1 MPNLVDLWLP
11 ILVAAVFVFVVSSV
25 VHMCLPIHRSDVK
38 KLTNEADILAAIRK
52 AGATPGD
59 YMFPC
64 PASMKDMASPEML
77 ERYKQGPIGFVT
89 LCPPGPPTMGKAL
102 GQWFVWC
109 IVVGVF
115 VAYIAGLALPRG
127 AEFGTVFRV
136 TGAIG
141 VLGYA
146 FSHVTNSIWKG
157 ASWVTTAKF
166 VFDGVLYALTTA
178 ATFAWLWPA
187 AA

>member
-1 MPNLVDLWLP
+1 MINLAALWLP
-11 ILVAAVFVFVVSSV
+11 ILVAAVLVFIVSSV
-25 VHMCLPIHRSDVK
+25 LHMALKYHKGDVK
-38 KLTNEADILAAIRK
+38 KLPGEADILAAMRK
-52 AGATPGD
+52 AGATRGD

-64 PASMKDMASPEML
+64 PASMKDMASPEMI
-77 ERYKQGPIGFVT
+77 ERYKQGPVGFVT
-89 LCPPGPPTMGKAL
+89 LYPPGAPAIGKSL

-127 AEFGTVFRV
+127 AAYAPVFRV
-136 TGAIG
+136 TTA
-141 VLGYA
+141 VAMLGYA
-146 FSHVTNSIWKG
+146 FSNVTNSIWKG
-157 ASWVTTAKF
+157 CSWATTAKF
-166 VFDGVLYALTTA
+166 VFDGVLYALATG